1 MRFTSPI
8 SVLLVL
14 GLAGFSLAQG
24 LTPETNPI
32 ARDVP
37 GLEERKVKTP
47 STGGS
52 TGTSSEACKRSYD
65 EFTKRN
71 EGALFERASRC
82 GQFCSNSAGCTDP
95 RCPLCAHSNGA
106 CEWQKSCRART

>member
-8 SVLLVL
+8 SVLFVL

-24 LTPETNPI
+24 LTPDLN
-32 ARDVP
+32 A
-37 GLEERKVKTP
+37 GLEERKVKKPSTGGSTTP

-52 TGTSSEACKRSYD
+52 QAACKRSFD
-65 EFTKRN
+65 EFSKN
-71 EGALFERASRC
+71 DPGALFARASRC
-82 GQFCSNSAGCTDP
+82 GQFCSNSADCTDP
-95 RCPLCAHSNGA
+95 TCPLCAHSNGA